1 MKQITIFLLLIS
13 SFQVYSQNDFL
24 TFERALQKSKEE
36 GKPIMLVFSGSD
48 WCKPCI
54 TLKKNVFDTK
64 SFENFREEIIFMY
77 LDFPYKRVNRLS
89 KAETYH
95 NENLAERYNPKGY
108 FPKTIMVD
116 SGGKVIQQITYKK
129 GMTPDDFVAQIKK
142 EI

>member
-13 SFQVYSQNDFL
+13 SFQIYSQNDFL
-24 TFERALQKSKEE
+24 TFEKALQRSKAES
-36 GKPIMLVFSGSD
+36 KPIMLVFSGSD

-54 TLKKNVFDTK
+54 ALKKNVLESK
-64 SFENFREEIIFMY
+64 SFEHLQEEVIFMY
-77 LDFPYKRVNRLS
+77 LDFPYKKANRLS
-89 KAETYH
+89 KAEMYH

-129 GMTPDDFVAQIKK
+129 GMTPDDFLAQIKK